1 MAALLAVQC
10 IATSPSNVG
19 AQTEATVRVAENF
32 RGDPNGVVLARL
44 QPDTELQVLSREGNW
59 TEVEV
64 EAWVWLRSLQVSDN
78 PSYDLVVSLTE
89 GENLRSGP
97 SGTILGRLEDG
108 VLLTEMERAPAWAR
122 VSRTGWIWSASL
134 IDLDGVPVGLSSSTA
149 SEPAARLARD
159 FASVGAAGGAIL
171 NAPDG
176 DTLALASAQSDIEV
190 VGREGNWARV
200 RLDGWMWMP
209 SGQDG
214 DVAEEPT
221 VLEPTD
227 LRTDPE
233 AHAGRVVAWT
243 LQFISLERAEAVR
256 TDFFEGEPFLLT
268 RFGGGDGVFVY
279 VAVPSQRLAEV
290 EGLVPLEQISI
301 TGRVRTSASSLTG
314 TPIVD
319 LLVLDRSRS
328 VRRPPVG

>member
-1 MAALLAVQC
+1 
-10 IATSPSNVG
+10 
-19 AQTEATVRVAENF
+19 
-32 RGDPNGVVLARL
+32 
-44 QPDTELQVLSREGNW
+44 
-59 TEVEV
+59 
-64 EAWVWLRSLQVSDN
+64 
-78 PSYDLVVSLTE
+78 
-89 GENLRSGP
+89 
-97 SGTILGRLEDG
+97 
-108 VLLTEMERAPAWAR
+108 
-122 VSRTGWIWSASL
+122 L